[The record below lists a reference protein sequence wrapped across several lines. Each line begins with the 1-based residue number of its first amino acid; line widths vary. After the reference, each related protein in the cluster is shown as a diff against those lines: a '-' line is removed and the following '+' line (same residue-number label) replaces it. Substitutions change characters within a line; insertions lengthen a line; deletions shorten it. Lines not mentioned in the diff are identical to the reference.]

1 MHNKCMGLYGN
12 LSGLSTHRRL
22 SSCAAVLG
30 PRYKR
35 PERQGSPGKVL
46 PEKLLGGVRHT
57 SQNHQRGG
65 GGGVLPEKLA
75 GGVRST
81 SQNPYPIYD
90 QNLQYCLPYL

>member
-46 PEKLLGGVRHT
+46 PEKLGGIVR
-57 SQNHQRGG
+57 
-65 GGGVLPEKLA
+65 PA
-75 GGVRST
+75 
-81 SQNPYPIYD
+81 SQNPY
-90 QNLQYCLPYL
+90 YLWPKSAIFNTLFMT

>member
-1 MHNKCMGLYGN
+1 MGLYGN

-65 GGGVLPEKLA
+65 TPRKVGWGCAIHVPK
-75 GGVRST
+75 
-81 SQNPYPIYD
+81 P
-90 QNLQYCLPYL
+90 LPYL